1 MTMVNSNTLQTIIGE
16 LKNISPETTTTAL
29 IFQNN
34 GQIMASLETTTEDQT
49 KKIILNLSNIASE
62 AETIGGIE
70 NLTIQGPD
78 NQLKIT
84 TLNDLYL
91 ATVSSRSGNQE
102 IIKSFTQ
109 VLSPTVVNLL
119 DQLAVLPK
127 EVPQLQTS
135 QTEEKPI
142 EEISIVEPVLEVE
155 DKPTIVPIPEPHQ
168 PPERFFP
175 STPTNQLMV
184 EKIVGLMVHSDT
196 VRIAPNILAQ
206 WRDLYNGKQITMVN
220 IEALDGKKTT
230 CKFKPI
236 KDTKTSTKGVIQIP
250 EKILQTL
257 RTDKGKLVMVKPVI
271 E

>member
-1 MTMVNSNTLQTIIGE
+1 MTMANSNTLQTIIGE
-16 LKNISPETTTTAL
+16 LKNISPETTTSAL

-34 GQIMASLETTTEDQT
+34 GQIIATLETTTEDQT
-49 KKIILNLSNIASE
+49 KKLILNLSNIASQ
-62 AETIGGIE
+62 ASTIGGIE
-70 NLTIQGPD
+70 NLAIQAVD
-78 NQLKIT
+78 SQLNIST
-84 TLNDLYL
+84 MNNLYL
-91 ATVSSRSGNQE
+91 ATVSSRSANQE

-109 VLSPTVVNLL
+109 VLIPTVVNLL
-119 DQLAVLPK
+119 EQLAVLPK

-135 QTEEKPI
+135 QTEEK
-142 EEISIVEPVLEVE
+142 SIVEPVLEVE
-155 DKPTIVPIPEPHQ
+155 EKPTIEPIPEPHQ
-168 PPERFFP
+168 PLERFFP

-206 WRDLYNGKQITMVN
+206 WSDIYNGKKIAMVN

-236 KDTKTSTKGVIQIP
+236 KETKTSMKGVIQIP
-250 EKILQTL
+250 EKILLTL

>member
-1 MTMVNSNTLQTIIGE
+1 MTEVQSSTLQTIIGE

-70 NLTIQGPD
+70 NLTIQGKD
-78 NQLKIT
+78 NQLNIS

-102 IIKSFTQ
+102 IVKSFTH
-109 VLSPTVVNLL
+109 VLIPTVVNLL
-119 DQLAVLPK
+119 DQLASMPK
-127 EVPQLQTS
+127 DEPHLQTS
-135 QTEEKPI
+135 QLKEKLTK
-142 EEISIVEPVLEVE
+142 EPVLELE
-155 DKPTIVPIPEPHQ
+155 EKPTMVLIPEPHH
-168 PPERFFP
+168 PSEKFFP

-184 EKIVGLMVHSDT
+184 EKIVGLMVQSDT
-196 VRIAPNILAQ
+196 VRIAPNVLAQ
-206 WRDLYNGKQITMVN
+206 WSDLYNGKQITMVN

-236 KDTKTSTKGVIQIP
+236 KESKRSTKGVIQVP
-250 EKILQTL
+250 EKILLTL
-257 RTDKGKLVMVKPVI
+257 QTDKGKLVMVKPVI

>member
-62 AETIGGIE
+62 ATTIGGIE
-70 NLTIQGPD
+70 NLTIQGTD
-78 NQLKIT
+78 NQLNIT

-102 IIKSFTQ
+102 IVKSFTQ
-109 VLSPTVVNLL
+109 VLIPTVVNLL
-119 DQLAVLPK
+119 DQLASMHK
-127 EVPQLQTS
+127 EEPHLQTS
-135 QTEEKPI
+135 QLEETPIKEPVSEVEEKPI
-142 EEISIVEPVLEVE
+142 
-155 DKPTIVPIPEPHQ
+155 IVPIPEPHQ
-168 PPERFFP
+168 PSEQFFP

-184 EKIVGLMVHSDT
+184 EKIVGLMVPSDT
-196 VRIAPNILAQ
+196 VRIAPNVLAQ
-206 WRDLYNGKQITMVN
+206 WNDLYNGKQIIMVN
-220 IEALDGKKTT
+220 IEALDGKKTK

-236 KDTKTSTKGVIQIP
+236 KENKRSTKGVIQIP
-250 EKILQTL
+250 EKILLTL
-257 RTDKGKLVMVKPVI
+257 QTDKGKLVMVKPVI

>member
-1 MTMVNSNTLQTIIGE
+1 MTETQSSTLQTIIGE

-34 GQIMASLETTTEDQT
+34 GQIMASLETSTEDQT
-49 KKIILNLSNIASE
+49 KKIVLNLSNIASE

-70 NLTIQGPD
+70 NLTIQGTD
-78 NQLKIT
+78 NQLNIT

-102 IIKSFTQ
+102 IVKSFTH
-109 VLSPTVVNLL
+109 VLIPTVVNLL
-119 DQLAVLPK
+119 DQLASMPK
-127 EVPQLQTS
+127 EEPHLQTS
-135 QTEEKPI
+135 PLEEKSTK
-142 EEISIVEPVLEVE
+142 ESVLEVE

-206 WRDLYNGKQITMVN
+206 WSDLYNGKQITMVN
-220 IEALDGKKTT
+220 IEALDGKKTS

-236 KDTKTSTKGVIQIP
+236 KETKTSTKGVIQIP